1 MLSMTGFGYAEGE
14 GNLAFYRVSVR
25 SLNHRFFSLNLHLP
39 KELYLWEEQILSL
52 FRERLSRGKVDL
64 RVDFEPKG
72 SVFTVEP
79 DPDLARSYLDALRR
93 ICSELGLPFVPRIE
107 ILLQTGEG
115 IIRVKEES
123 QKWVEEWYNFQPIL
137 ENCLT
142 KLVEFREREGAKLQ
156 QDLDNYLKNLKKILG
171 EIKNEEGAVSQYYR
185 DKLNRKLQE
194 VAPQSPVNEA
204 LLAQELIFYLD
215 RSDINEEV
223 IRLKT
228 HLERIGQLLNKK
240 GAIGREMEFILQ
252 EINREINTV
261 GSKSGSAKISSL
273 VVDMKTIVEKMRE
286 QIQNI
291 E

>member
-72 SVFTVEP
+72 SIFTVEP